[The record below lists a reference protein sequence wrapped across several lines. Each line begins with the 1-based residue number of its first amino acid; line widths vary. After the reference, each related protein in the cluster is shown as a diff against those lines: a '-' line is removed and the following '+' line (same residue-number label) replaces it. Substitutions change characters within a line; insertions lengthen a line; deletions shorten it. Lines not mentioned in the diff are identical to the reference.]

1 MQPSNL
7 PQNGLFWT
15 LSAYTVWGL
24 MPLFYQH
31 LKGVEAMEI
40 FALRVLWSVP
50 LMALLL
56 WLTVTPVRVF
66 KMLMEPKTFFW
77 LFLST
82 ACISTSWYLNTW
94 GATHGQVL
102 MVSLAFFLT
111 PLISILIGVFYLR
124 ERLTP
129 LQKLALILCASGFI
143 YACLNLDTFPWI
155 TVGIA
160 LAFGC
165 YGVIKKQVKIDTLN
179 GLSAE
184 VILMIPFALFYLIG
198 TAGETHWEAGE
209 GDVRLLLALTA
220 PMTILPLGLFA
231 FGVVRMKNL
240 SSVAILQ
247 YIEPTLYFLLAVFV
261 FGEAIDAERLTT
273 FGLVWAGFIVFS
285 VDALKRAKV
294 AKSAGTLELDKP
306 NI

>member
-7 PQNGLFWT
+7 PQGGLFWT
-15 LSAYTVWGL
+15 TSAYIVWGL
-24 MPLFYQH
+24 LPLFYQH
-31 LKGVEAMEI
+31 LRGVEAMEI

-56 WLTVTPVRVF
+56 WVTVSPIRVF
-66 KMLMEPKTFFW
+66 KLLMDPKTFFW

-94 GATHGQVL
+94 GATNGQVL

-111 PLISILIGVFYLR
+111 PLISILIGVFYFR
-124 ERLTP
+124 ERLTT
-129 LQKLALILCASGFI
+129 LQLVALILCATGFL
-143 YACLNLDTFPWI
+143 YACMNLDSFPWL

-160 LAFGC
+160 LAFGS

-179 GLSAE
+179 GLAAE
-184 VILMIPFALFYLIG
+184 TILMVPFAVFYLIG
-198 TAGETHWEAGE
+198 MAGQTHWEAGE
-209 GDVRLLLALTA
+209 ENVRLLLALTA

-231 FGVVRMKNL
+231 FGVARMKNL
-240 SSVAILQ
+240 SSIAILQ

-261 FGEAIDAERLTT
+261 FGEAIDMKRLTT
-273 FGLVWAGFIVFS
+273 FMLVWAGFLVFS
-285 VDALKRAKV
+285 IDAIRRAKL
-294 AKSAGTLELDKP
+294 AKFARDIGLEKP
-306 NI
+306 EI